1 MGSCGRVHDRAWAM
15 SSTTLAYVFCASVF
29 LVSGGSA
36 ESPPTWHSSIKTLVN
51 VKCGEC
57 HRADGAAPFVL
68 QSPDDF
74 RKRRTFVG
82 HVIQEQIMP
91 PWLPSRGVPIVGSR
105 ALSKS
110 DQDLLVAWLD
120 AGCPVGELPKT
131 PSDAE
136 GASPQRPIAD
146 DSIGGN
152 EGIVSVK
159 MRSPW
164 TVPAEGGRRWFKA
177 ERDKRT
183 FVFPLENERSLRVR
197 GIAYQST
204 AAQTLGAVA
213 LSVDPSGDGRRMVDW
228 DDEPGSYMMADIRS
242 VPAGSLAIIGPG
254 GGRLQYPEGFYVPV
268 PIGSDIMS
276 QVHYRPQGRPRV
288 LDDRVALETLDGG
301 VPARPLVPV
310 NLMVPRVE
318 LEPGERK
325 EFSNELVLPVDIDL
339 VALTPRASRRCISLH
354 LEARVP
360 GSDSPQVLLEIDDWN
375 PHYRSTLILKEPL
388 RLPAETIV
396 SCRWLY
402 DNSEQNPRN
411 PVVPTEKVD
420 LGSRSGAMNV
430 LLMSAPVKRIEIR
443 PLLDF
448 IQEEAVRN
456 RG

>member
-1 MGSCGRVHDRAWAM
+1 
-15 SSTTLAYVFCASVF
+15 
-29 LVSGGSA
+29 
-36 ESPPTWHSSIKTLVN
+36 
-51 VKCGEC
+51 
-57 HRADGAAPFVL
+57 
-68 QSPDDF
+68 
-74 RKRRTFVG
+74 
-82 HVIQEQIMP
+82 MP
-91 PWLPSRGVPIVGSR
+91 PWLPSRGVPIVGAR

-110 DQDLLVAWLD
+110 EQDLLVAWLD
-120 AGCPVGELPKT
+120 AGSPVGELPKAA
-131 PSDAE
+131 SDAE
-136 GASPQRPIAD
+136 GASPQRLIAD

-152 EGIVSVK
+152 DGSVSVK
-159 MRSPW
+159 MRAPW

-288 LDDRVALETLDGG
+288 LDDRIVLETLDDG

-318 LEPGERK
+318 LDPGERK

-339 VALTPRASRRCISLH
+339 VALTPRASRRCISLR

-402 DNSEQNPRN
+402 DNSEKNPRN

-448 IQEEAVRN
+448 IHEEAVRN